1 MQFKKISITKNRT
14 LNAVFS
20 NNDGDTITMV
30 GGNVVHRDL
39 REAFRALVPH
49 LALLTEQK
57 EAYLCTLDELKAQEY
72 QEGNTVFSRIGVS
85 GVTITEQEVMI
96 TGSRILERGGV
107 IQLNSPKVNIE
118 DSDSYEYYA
127 ELSLAIEA
135 VKYEA
140 ELYIKEKKWGL
151 KEGTLNFEQAGDPF
165 ADGMEA
171 GEVPTVTVETSQ
183 MEKPKKKKKE
193 KKTA

>member
-20 NNDGDTITMV
+20 NDDGDTITMV

-118 DSDSYEYYA
+118 DSDSYEYYS

-140 ELYIKEKKWGL
+140 ELYVKEKKWGL
-151 KEGTLNFEQAGDPF
+151 KEGTLDFEQAGDPF
-165 ADGMEA
+165 AEGVEA